1 MAKKTKPK
9 EITLKEYIY
18 LDNIEMNSILAQFE
32 DGIPQLIRSVQQ
44 STTSYTD
51 THSKTKSFTQE
62 GGIDVGAKAEIKHSS
77 ADADTGSELN
87 GELNQQAIDTVYSDY
102 AVDLIEDKLNQA
114 NALKTTS
121 KQPEGAFVKLQSSF
135 SLFDFESLYNL
146 TRSNAI
152 YPLMK
157 MADDYQ
163 PEWQTNA
170 ETMSQSAEVLNSIFS
185 NTVFFKQKNSLAF
198 AESNNLRM
206 NLTQLQMLSNST
218 RKITMLGK
226 IESIVSEEDI
236 SEEPSVVQESEDSE
250 SEDSF
255 EQIRT
260 IIPKMATY
268 FLKMF
273 TGIKKD
279 DRLIKPIAIYFE

>member
-44 STTSYTD
+44 STTSYKD
-51 THSKTKSFTQE
+51 THSKTKSFTQK
-62 GGIDVGAKAEIKHSS
+62 GGIDAGAKAEIEHSS